1 MPEGSGMSDSCI
13 YPAIM
18 YREKGEDKIYIRF
31 PGFPELCA
39 YGDTQREA
47 VRQAQK
53 ALAMLLIAW
62 DEEKAEPPEPVGE
75 ADIALEVGEWL
86 IYIHVWLPYFR
97 SAVKE
102 VYVKKSV
109 TIPKW
114 LDELARGKELNFSA
128 ALVRGLKEEL
138 GIGDGKPER

>member
-1 MPEGSGMSDSCI
+1 MSENYV
-13 YPAIM
+13 YPSIM

-31 PGFPELCA
+31 PDFPELCVF
-39 YGDTQREA
+39 GDTKQEA
-47 VRQAQK
+47 VQQAQK
-53 ALAMLLIAW
+53 ALAMLLIARD
-62 DEEKAEPPEPVGE
+62 DEKKGLPAPGQGDDTELEAGE
-75 ADIALEVGEWL
+75 QLV
-86 IYIHVWLPYFR
+86 YIHLWLPYFR

-114 LDELARGKELNFSA
+114 LDELAKGKDLSFSA

-138 GIGDGKPER
+138 GIGAAKPES